1 LTLAYTSTAVGILSL
16 MSLPT
21 AGPAALFA
29 FVLCYGLSQ
38 GSSGIVVAARAADL
52 FQGGS
57 FGRIYGWISVTNG
70 IGEGIGAWL
79 GGAVYDWTGSYRLA
93 FGAAIAALATGAAS
107 LWMTYAGT
115 RD

>member
-1 LTLAYTSTAVGILSL
+1 
-16 MSLPT
+16 
-21 AGPAALFA
+21 
-29 FVLCYGLSQ
+29 VLCYGLSQ